1 MNIDERYALSKSM
14 KREGNMSKNV
24 AAKKNKKHNS
34 WKKEFKRNWSLYLLV
49 AIPVAYLVIFKYIPM
64 YGVQIAFKD
73 YSLAKGITGSP
84 WVGMKYFV
92 KFMSNYQFKTILW
105 NTIAISLYQLLTFP
119 LAIILA
125 LLLNYVGKEKFK
137 KSVQMIT
144 YAPHF
149 ISTVVMVGIIIQF
162 LDARSGV
169 VNQIIAAFGGET
181 KNFMA
186 YPEYFRHIYVW
197 TGVWQGIG
205 YSSIIYIAA
214 LSGVSAEL
222 HEAAIIDG
230 ASIIKRIWY
239 VDIPT
244 ILPTIVIMLILQCGS
259 ILSVG
264 YEKIYLMQNSLNLS
278 QSEIISTYVYKQGIA
293 SAMPQYSYSTAIGL
307 FVSIVNVILLV
318 IVNTI
323 TSKLSDT
330 SLF

>member
-1 MNIDERYALSKSM
+1 MSIDERYALSKSM

-84 WVGMKYFV
+84 WAGMKYFV
-92 KFMSNYQFKTILW
+92 KFMSNYQFRTILW
-105 NTIAISLYQLLTFP
+105 NTIAFSLYQLLTFP

-137 KSVQMIT
+137 KCVQMIT

-169 VNQIIAAFGGET
+169 VNQIIAAFGGKPRT
-181 KNFMA
+181 LWPIRNISVTSMYGPA
-186 YPEYFRHIYVW
+186 
-197 TGVWQGIG
+197 
-205 YSSIIYIAA
+205 
-214 LSGVSAEL
+214 SG
-222 HEAAIIDG
+222 
-230 ASIIKRIWY
+230 R
-239 VDIPT
+239 
-244 ILPTIVIMLILQCGS
+244 
-259 ILSVG
+259 
-264 YEKIYLMQNSLNLS
+264 
-278 QSEIISTYVYKQGIA
+278 A
-293 SAMPQYSYSTAIGL
+293 SATAPL
-307 FVSIVNVILLV
+307 F
-318 IVNTI
+318 
-323 TSKLSDT
+323 T
-330 SLF
+330 SLHYPVFLQSFMKRRS

>member
-1 MNIDERYALSKSM
+1 
-14 KREGNMSKNV
+14 MSKNV
-24 AAKKNKKHNS
+24 AANKNKKHNS
-34 WKKEFKRNWSLYLLV
+34 WKKEVKRNWSLYLLV

>member
-1 MNIDERYALSKSM
+1 
-14 KREGNMSKNV
+14 MSKN
-24 AAKKNKKHNS
+24 AATKKNKKHNS

-49 AIPVAYLVIFKYIPM
+49 AIPVVYLVIFKYIPM

-73 YSLAKGITGSP
+73 YSLAKGITESP
-84 WVGMKYFV
+84 WAGI
-92 KFMSNYQFKTILW
+92 NYQFKTILW